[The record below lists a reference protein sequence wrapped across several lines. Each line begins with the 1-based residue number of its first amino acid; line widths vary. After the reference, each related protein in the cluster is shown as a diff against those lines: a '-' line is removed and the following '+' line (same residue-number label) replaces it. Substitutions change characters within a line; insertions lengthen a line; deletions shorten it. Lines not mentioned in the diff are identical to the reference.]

1 MKRWAEWHCVDDEL
15 SVVGEIENDDFYEL
29 CVFPRADDQNLRRV
43 GIGIQI
49 NDDSCVLHGVDDV
62 RLTDAVTSS
71 RTMKLHLL
79 NVIRYLELVNR
90 LDRVSCSVHRSS
102 HDSAPL
108 RPNCERRRRVDKF
121 IRVTCTPLTRCRS
134 GFHSS
139 NSSEGACRPR

>member
-1 MKRWAEWHCVDDEL
+1 MDDEL
-15 SVVGEIENDDFYEL
+15 SVVGEIENDDVYEL
-29 CVFPRADDQNLRRV
+29 CVLPWADDQNLRRV
-43 GIGIQI
+43 GIGIQV
-49 NDDSCVLHGVDDV
+49 NDDNRILHGVDDV
-62 RLTDAVTSS
+62 GLTDAMPSS
-71 RTMKLHLL
+71 RAMKLHPL
-79 NVIRYLELVNR
+79 NVIRYIELVNR